1 LDIGKLFLFLPS
13 EIRFGANDGGAGAAS
28 SLAVRIYIEQIAA
41 MRARGDSI
49 NSLGSLAADLDL
61 KFVKHGIDHEDTDYL
76 RWSR

>member
-1 LDIGKLFLFLPS
+1 
-13 EIRFGANDGGAGAAS
+13 
-28 SLAVRIYIEQIAA
+28 LAVRIYIEQIAA